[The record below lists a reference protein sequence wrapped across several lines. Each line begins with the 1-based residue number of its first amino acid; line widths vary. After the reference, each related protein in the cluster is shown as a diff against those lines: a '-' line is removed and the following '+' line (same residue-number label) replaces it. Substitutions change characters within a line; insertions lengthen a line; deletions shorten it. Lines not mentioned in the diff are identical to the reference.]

1 MKGYDVIHE
10 LYYGNIAPNERG
22 FHQDTIYGSAMEALS
37 THEEWLN
44 QRLSSE
50 EKKRFEELMSCHSTI
65 VDTMAYESFRSG
77 LQLGVMLIMDA
88 VSDSRGAL
96 YDL

>member
-22 FHQDTIYGSAMEALS
+22 FHQDTIYGS
-37 THEEWLN
+37 EWLN
-44 QRLSSE
+44 QRLSTE

-65 VDTMAYESFRSG
+65 VDTMVYESFRSG
-77 LQLGVMLIMDA
+77 LQLGIMLIMDA

>member
-44 QRLSSE
+44 ERLSAE
-50 EKKRFEELMSCHSTI
+50 E
-65 VDTMAYESFRSG
+65 
-77 LQLGVMLIMDA
+77 
-88 VSDSRGAL
+88 
-96 YDL
+96 